1 MSQLNNITIEDAT
14 IKVKQLDTDLAN
26 DTEQR
31 DPVIVLESL
40 LGMLY
45 RKHYKEIQQ
54 QLLQLEKQ
62 MKIM

>member
-1 MSQLNNITIEDAT
+1 MSQLNQIIEDAT
-14 IKVKQLDTDLAN
+14 IKVKQPEIDSEN
-26 DTEQR
+26 DTTQR